1 MQIDGDDNRD
11 GGVFFRF
18 PLDTASSARQS
29 FARLIRAYAKDKID
43 VTKYHQLVYGLS
55 AYFSAIKVAR
65 EDELENR
72 ILALEDLVEDGAA
85 RFRA

>member
-1 MQIDGDDNRD
+1 MQIDGDDNRE

-29 FARLIRAYAKDKID
+29 FARLIRAFAKDKID
-43 VTKYHQLVYGLS
+43 RTKYHELVYGLS
-55 AYFSAIKVAR
+55 AYFSAIKATR

-72 ILALEDLVEDGAA
+72 ILALEEIAEDAP

>member
-1 MQIDGDDNRD
+1 MEIDGDENRD

-29 FARLIRAYAKDKID
+29 FARLIRAFAKDKID
-43 VTKYHQLVYGLS
+43 RTKYHELVYGLS
-55 AYFSAIKVAR
+55 SYFSAIKVAR
-65 EDELENR
+65 DDELENR
-72 ILALEDLVEDGAA
+72 ILALEEMAEDAP